1 MTTEAET
8 ELLAELTAVVSD
20 LHSTGMEDG
29 EAMFLL
35 GSGADRL
42 CTIRDTQSWAGFK
55 SSLTDADILSLLQQI
70 DAEGNS
76 SVHAEKGRHAYALQ
90 ALALSLASTNAQQ
103 DTTKAGVALL
113 DQVIEAALTNYRTQA
128 KSDQG

>member
-20 LHSTGMEDG
+20 LHS
-29 EAMFLL
+29 A
-35 GSGADRL
+35 
-42 CTIRDTQSWAGFK
+42 QSWAGFK
-55 SSLTDADILSLLQQI
+55 STLTDADIMALLQQI

-76 SVHAEKGRHAYALQ
+76 SVHEEKGRHAYALQ

-103 DTTKAGVALL
+103 DTTKAGAALL
-113 DQVIEAALTNYRTQA
+113 DQVIEAALKNYRTQA
-128 KSDQG
+128 KPS